1 MHTSLMQVSGL
12 QDDIDPTLLGCLW
25 PRSLFEKAQQCAP
38 VLVVSLSLIQAS
50 AYEEKRMER
59 TPLLPSSYTQKSLSN
74 L

>member
-1 MHTSLMQVSGL
+1 MQVSGL
-12 QDDIDPTLLGCLW
+12 QDDIDPIILGRLW
-25 PRSLFEKAQQCAP
+25 PQSLFEKVQQCAQ

-59 TPLLPSSYTQKSLSN
+59 TPLLPSSYTQKSLSS